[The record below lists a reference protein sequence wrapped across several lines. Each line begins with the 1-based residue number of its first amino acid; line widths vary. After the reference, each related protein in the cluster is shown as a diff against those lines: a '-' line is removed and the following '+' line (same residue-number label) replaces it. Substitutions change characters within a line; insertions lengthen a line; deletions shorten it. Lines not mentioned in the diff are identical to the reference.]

1 MPLKHCVAGH
11 AIFFLNE
18 NKAKKCIE
26 LFDMND
32 DEVWSKDEWA
42 RFDEI
47 LAVMKVVN
55 GKPTPVNV
63 YRLNA
68 TRANS
73 SFCLFPKE
81 QIFNGIASSDP
92 SDKDKMTISDK
103 DLILNFWRPKPGTL
117 IHFCVWPAFW

>member
-42 RFDEI
+42 RFDDI
-47 LAVMKVVN
+47 MAVTKMVD
-55 GKPTPVNV
+55 GKPVPVNV
-63 YRLNA
+63 KLWYKS
-68 TRANS
+68 RADS
-73 SFCLFPKE
+73 SFCIFPKE
-81 QIFNGIASSDP
+81 QIFKRIAGSDP
-92 SDKDKMTISDK
+92 SDKNITTISAK
-103 DLILNFWRPKPGTL
+103 DLILNIYRPKPGTIINL
-117 IHFCVWPAFW
+117 